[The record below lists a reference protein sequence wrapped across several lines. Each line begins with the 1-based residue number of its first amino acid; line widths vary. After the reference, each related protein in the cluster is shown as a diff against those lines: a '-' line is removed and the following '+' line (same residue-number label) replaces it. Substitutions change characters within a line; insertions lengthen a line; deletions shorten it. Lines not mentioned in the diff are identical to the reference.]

1 MEGNE
6 SKLKSGRLLVT
17 ESRMPKLVT
26 RDNAISSHGKVLV
39 KWRDYQSS
47 DLGGLETTTKIGR
60 LMEQSSSK
68 TKFTC
73 KHATCNRGNLKSV
86 K

>member
-1 MEGNE
+1 M
-6 SKLKSGRLLVT
+6 T
-17 ESRMPKLVT
+17 ESRVPKLVT
-26 RDNAISSHGKVLV
+26 RDNAISSHGKAPV

-60 LMEQSSSK
+60 LMEPSSSK

-73 KHATCNRGNLKSV
+73 KHAIWNRGNLKSM